1 MLVAL
6 TNEVSLVVS
15 QAGHLVVL
23 VALTNEVSHCLC
35 LVVTSRT
42 LSCVGGTDQ

>member
-6 TNEVSLVVS
+6 TNEVSHYLVVTIR
-15 QAGHLVVL
+15 HLVVL
-23 VALTNEVSHCLC
+23 VALTNEVSLC
-35 LVVTSRT
+35 LVVTSRA